1 MLFFCFFF
9 EIQVQGAGKRLDTFA
24 QRLSQVEQ
32 TFQTG
37 DDEVDQIS
45 VMDLLESVTEV
56 KHEYE
61 NLQKD
66 IKEVQQLQKEM
77 AVSLRYQMR
86 SMSQTFRVLK
96 RRLEKRLEPLSPAQ
110 KWKKKKGRIYIF
122 NETKNR

>member
-1 MLFFCFFF
+1 MTTANLI
-9 EIQVQGAGKRLDTFA
+9 ELEKSVQGAGKRLDTVA

-32 TFQTG
+32 TFHTG
-37 DDEVDQIS
+37 DDEVDQLS

-96 RRLEKRLEPLSPAQ
+96 RRLEKRLEPFSSSQ
-110 KWKKKKGRIYIF
+110 K
-122 NETKNR
+122 